1 MIVLQEDQLDRDISE
16 TQQERERADH
26 ETMNLDRLMALADT
40 DGLVRMGLGVME
52 AFAKVE
58 GRVLWH

>member
-1 MIVLQEDQLDRDISE
+1 MAHEDQLKRGISDAQHERKRDD
-16 TQQERERADH
+16 QG
-26 ETMNLDRLMALADT
+26 TMNLDRLVALADT

>member
-1 MIVLQEDQLDRDISE
+1 MIVLQEDQLDRDMSE
-16 TQQERERADH
+16 TQQERERAYP
-26 ETMNLDRLMALADT
+26 ETMNLDRLMTLADT

>member
-1 MIVLQEDQLDRDISE
+1 MLQEDQLDRDMLE
-16 TQQERERADH
+16 TQRERADH

-40 DGLVRMGLGVME
+40 DGLVRMGLEVME

>member
-1 MIVLQEDQLDRDISE
+1 MIRQDQLNGVISD
-16 TQQERERADH
+16 TQSASEQDDQ
-26 ETMNLDRLMALADT
+26 ETMNLDRLVALADT
-40 DGLVRMGLGVME
+40 NGLVRMGLGVME

>member
-16 TQQERERADH
+16 TQQERGLADH

>member
-1 MIVLQEDQLDRDISE
+1 MAHEDQLNRGISNA
-16 TQQERERADH
+16 QQERERDDQG
-26 ETMNLDRLMALADT
+26 TMNLDRLVALADT

-58 GRVLWH
+58 GRALWH

>member
-1 MIVLQEDQLDRDISE
+1 MLHEDQLDRDMSE
-16 TQQERERADH
+16 TQQERERTDH
-26 ETMNLDRLMALADT
+26 ETMNLDRLVALADT
-40 DGLVRMGLGVME
+40 DGLVRMGLEVME

>member
-1 MIVLQEDQLDRDISE
+1 MVMIRQDQLNGVISD
-16 TQQERERADH
+16 TQSASEQDDQ
-26 ETMNLDRLMALADT
+26 ETMNLDRLVALADT
-40 DGLVRMGLGVME
+40 NGLVRMGLGVME